1 MGQSTTNLGKIHVFP
16 SEALYN
22 QFKDVIADND
32 LALLKDDGAT
42 VVETYRNGTE
52 WYRVWSD
59 GWVEQGGQ
67 LHWAATRNPGDK
79 IVTLYKVMVDTNYN
93 TLIEIIKGQGGTQ
106 GTSCYNHTTTAFTA
120 FTYGHADN
128 DKSVGL
134 IWFAC
139 GQGA

>member
-1 MGQSTTNLGKIHVFP
+1 M
-16 SEALYN
+16 Y
-22 QFKDVIADND
+22 
-32 LALLKDDGAT
+32 
-42 VVETYRNGTE
+42 
-52 WYRVWSD
+52 

-67 LHWAATRNPGDK
+67 LHWAAMRNPGDK
-79 IVTLYKVMVDTNYN
+79 TVTLYKVMVDTNYN
-93 TLIEIIKGQGGTQ
+93 TLIETIKGQGGTY

-120 FTYGHADN
+120 FTYGYDK

>member
-67 LHWAATRNPGDK
+67 LHWAATRSPGYK

-93 TLIEIIKGQGGTQ
+93 TLIETIKGQGGTF
-106 GTSCYNHTTTAFTA
+106 GTSCCNHTTTAFTA
-120 FTYGHADN
+120 FTFGHSDT